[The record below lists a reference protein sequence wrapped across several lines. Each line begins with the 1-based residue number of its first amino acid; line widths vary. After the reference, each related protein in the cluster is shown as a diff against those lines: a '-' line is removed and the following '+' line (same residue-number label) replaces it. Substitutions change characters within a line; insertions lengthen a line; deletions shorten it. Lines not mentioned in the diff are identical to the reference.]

1 MLGRCPV
8 FSERL
13 CGDCGSLPDNKRI
26 IPDNKLE
33 NESYHH
39 VGSQSRAIVKF
50 SHRKEFQQLMK
61 VKKDLSKLNLTDT
74 DLSNTKTFIN

>member
-33 NESYHH
+33 KTLCQIVDR
-39 VGSQSRAIVKF
+39 VGVKI
-50 SHRKEFQQLMK
+50 SEIMNPTIMLA
-61 VKKDLSKLNLTDT
+61 VKAVRLLNSVTGKN
-74 DLSNTKTFIN
+74 SNS

>member
-33 NESYHH
+33 KTLCKIVDR
-39 VGSQSRAIVKF
+39 VGVKI
-50 SHRKEFQQLMK
+50 SEIMNPTIMLA
-61 VKKDLSKLNLTDT
+61 VKAVRLLNSVTGKN
-74 DLSNTKTFIN
+74 SNS